1 MATNPETVA
10 PQTPE
15 RDPLAVLRDEGRAK
29 MVAALR
35 TRKATLQQIK
45 DIAKEHAIKIEN
57 EDALKKN
64 IAYTRIPG
72 SDLSLVGEFI
82 FGSTPPQ
89 EAPAATISQYEPTFQ
104 EQAYTQ
110 IYNAARSLGA
120 DKSRAQYFAER
131 LAGRRGGDISL
142 LDLTPAAALTDVPTG
157 IEEVQRGLRFD
168 EPGTAALG
176 ALQTGLGLLE
186 AVPVVGAGVKAAK
199 PTLRQARNVIALA
212 DVARRT
218 PTGDASRQAIEAL
231 SPSQVPPTPIT
242 PMARIAQAPEI
253 PPTRIT
259 PRAAAAA
266 PETAPASLPSFSPR
280 PLSGEEVAA
289 RAGILQGEKK
299 NRVSDLSQ
307 YAPRIY
313 RETDFDSFR
322 GFLPWEDFSLTRTP
336 SGTFVA
342 DTPDMALG
350 QGSNRGVLLEFDAE
364 GVLGTVNEQ
373 KPAWQVGFG
382 QGLGS
387 EFFVST
393 EGAVQL
399 KKNLRA
405 IRIADEA
412 QAPSRFITER
422 RLKEAGWVA
431 TRGDGFTE
439 YTRPAPA
446 AAAPRP
452 APPTTSAPSI
462 TATPASIAKAEM
474 AIDRL
479 TPSPAPSDFGIVDR
493 AGNINLR
500 NLGTTADAREAI
512 RQLSIVNKD
521 YRAARR
527 GKMTVPEIQAL
538 ASKVPLENLLGRK
551 VGQAFNAEELEA
563 ARDAVLMASK
573 ETGRIRD
580 LYAANP
586 TDQNLRLQL
595 AEALLR
601 QSAFQ
606 EQLAGGVSE
615 VARALRMAQEAPA
628 GARTDAIDVLVKN
641 FRNKGKQLTTENID
655 ELLDNVVAIG
665 DNPEALAK
673 FIGDMRKPT
682 FWDKIIEFRAGA
694 MLYGPET
701 HSTNILSNV
710 AVAIARPF
718 EELGAATIGKLTR
731 SKDAVTFREVGARTV
746 GLMQGTADGWRAM
759 KASLR
764 GEELADEA
772 SKIEGFTKK
781 GAIGVSPEST
791 RVEQIFGKASR
802 VPLRALVVADEFF
815 KAVNRRSETAA
826 LAYRASKQA
835 APRNA
840 ARQAELYNKYLNNPT
855 KQMQEKAN
863 EFAREMTFQ
872 TELTDERLLSSFGK
886 LVAEGAEKSKLR
898 PIRLI
903 APFIR
908 TPVNIVQYGIDRS
921 VLAPLTRTF
930 WRDIKTGGAA
940 RDRALARLTMGAG
953 SQLMI
958 LDLARKG
965 YVTGGGPADPKQ
977 RRALMAT
984 GWQPYSFHI
993 GDKYYSYARI
1003 EPFATVVGMAADF
1016 NDLVLSGEY
1025 DDETSAKDLTTAFIA
1040 ATASALTDKTF
1051 TRGMSELAELWTRP
1065 EVYGESFVNNF
1076 IASFYPN
1083 ISAQTARAIDP
1094 TLRQPETF
1102 ADVFAART
1110 PGLTENVMPRLDVWG
1125 DPIVRTGYANPAES
1139 DWAGAKA
1146 WDVAWNLIN
1155 PVRVSQADN
1164 SDPVRS
1170 EVVRLNL
1177 KLSTFE
1183 PTIRR
1188 TVTDPVTGEKEEVSL
1203 KLNAERY
1210 NWAAENAGKIAHQ
1223 YLVDFIPSDEYKNM
1237 NQDEQAEEIS
1247 GALSDARSLMR
1258 EIAFELYADKP

>member
-1 MATNPETVA
+1 
-10 PQTPE
+10 
-15 RDPLAVLRDEGRAK
+15 
-29 MVAALR
+29 
-35 TRKATLQQIK
+35 
-45 DIAKEHAIKIEN
+45 
-57 EDALKKN
+57 
-64 IAYTRIPG
+64 
-72 SDLSLVGEFI
+72 
-82 FGSTPPQ
+82 
-89 EAPAATISQYEPTFQ
+89 
-104 EQAYTQ
+104 
-110 IYNAARSLGA
+110 
-120 DKSRAQYFAER
+120 
-131 LAGRRGGDISL
+131 
-142 LDLTPAAALTDVPTG
+142 
-157 IEEVQRGLRFD
+157 
-168 EPGTAALG
+168 
-176 ALQTGLGLLE
+176 
-186 AVPVVGAGVKAAK
+186 
-199 PTLRQARNVIALA
+199 
-212 DVARRT
+212 
-218 PTGDASRQAIEAL
+218 
-231 SPSQVPPTPIT
+231 
-242 PMARIAQAPEI
+242 
-253 PPTRIT
+253 
-259 PRAAAAA
+259 
-266 PETAPASLPSFSPR
+266 
-280 PLSGEEVAA
+280 
-289 RAGILQGEKK
+289 
-299 NRVSDLSQ
+299 
-307 YAPRIY
+307 
-313 RETDFDSFR
+313 
-322 GFLPWEDFSLTRTP
+322 
-336 SGTFVA
+336 
-342 DTPDMALG
+342 
-350 QGSNRGVLLEFDAE
+350 
-364 GVLGTVNEQ
+364 
-373 KPAWQVGFG
+373 
-382 QGLGS
+382 
-387 EFFVST
+387 
-393 EGAVQL
+393 
-399 KKNLRA
+399 
-405 IRIADEA
+405 
-412 QAPSRFITER
+412 
-422 RLKEAGWVA
+422 
-431 TRGDGFTE
+431 
-439 YTRPAPA
+439 
-446 AAAPRP
+446 
-452 APPTTSAPSI
+452 
-462 TATPASIAKAEM
+462 
-474 AIDRL
+474 
-479 TPSPAPSDFGIVDR
+479 
-493 AGNINLR
+493 
-500 NLGTTADAREAI
+500 
-512 RQLSIVNKD
+512 
-521 YRAARR
+521 
-527 GKMTVPEIQAL
+527 
-538 ASKVPLENLLGRK
+538 
-551 VGQAFNAEELEA
+551 
-563 ARDAVLMASK
+563 
-573 ETGRIRD
+573 
-580 LYAANP
+580 
-586 TDQNLRLQL
+586 
-595 AEALLR
+595 
-601 QSAFQ
+601 
-606 EQLAGGVSE
+606 
-615 VARALRMAQEAPA
+615 
-628 GARTDAIDVLVKN
+628 
-641 FRNKGKQLTTENID
+641 
-655 ELLDNVVAIG
+655 
-665 DNPEALAK
+665 
-673 FIGDMRKPT
+673 MRKPT

-977 RRALMAT
+977 RQALMAT

-1110 PGLTENVMPRLDVWG
+1110 PGLTENVLPRLDVWG

-1183 PTIRR
+1183 PTISR

-1258 EIAFELYADKP
+1258 EVAFQLYADKP